1 MKKTLKKIILSAFVA
16 VISLGLIFCLG
27 FNAVCVESAMADAV
41 NGGGFYVGSSAT
53 LTIEGKKNLSGFVAS
68 SNGGGIYSLGTLN
81 INGGTIS
88 GNTATSLGGGV
99 YSANKFTMTDGTIS
113 DNTAASGGGL
123 AITSNLI
130 YITGGTIAGNT
141 ATSNAGG
148 LLVKGCGVDYKN
160 GSITGNNAD
169 CGGGVGVDSGTFY
182 LGSGSISGNKATT
195 RGGGLYIFG
204 GDSSSFGLTN
214 GTISGNSAKYG
225 GGVYLETG
233 AFTMSGGTISGNT
246 STGAGSAIYVRNGKF
261 TMDGGVIINN
271 TSTSTSSDYDI
282 FGGRGSSTYLNAG
295 TVSGKIGGR
304 GTFYVDIKNFNF
316 DGTYKLREGATVI
329 IKNYNGEKL
338 NIENVDCTGAFLQFE
353 NCTSAPT
360 LSNISISSYDSDLYE
375 VKLNQ
380 VDSTT
385 YNVEMSAKVSYNEPT
400 GQINFNVSESTGA
413 GIFKSNWYQEVSS
426 ITGKDIQVWE
436 SIQFRY
442 LRDLSNIDSLSGRY
456 EGRYTCLN
464 NCEHVEY
471 IGEMSSGIKVCTCNG
486 RHNNLIFL
494 YQNQIYASEVM
505 EQAFN
510 GDMLPNLQSI
520 IFENFDTSRT
530 YIMQEMFKNSKVQRL
545 DLSGFN
551 TENTIIFNGMFLGC
565 TNLQSLDI
573 SSFVIK
579 SRVSANGVSNIVGV
593 AEFLALDSSKLKYL
607 YTPKHISSS
616 LRIRIGDANTKL
628 YDAVGVYE
636 YGDTQAVLLPDYT
649 NGSRT
654 YVDALPEILGDSTS
668 TYIDY
673 LWGRYIREID
683 DNLCIKYTFEVPEI
697 YDSDI
702 NGSPDEVTGYMCAV
716 KSVTVQPELVIV
728 SPKLLALASGSA
740 GIFGGNIG
748 YSSIDRTKIA
758 SFNFQNICT
767 DYVEDMRGLFDG
779 DRGLKTIYGF
789 QNFHFSH
796 TSQITGMFN
805 ECTSLKRINFYEKQY
820 LASLEASELFA
831 YCINLEYVNMRY
843 FNLNN
848 AYYSDMF
855 KNCTNLKYIETP
867 FNNRQQID
875 LPVDL
880 YREDGSSLNYIPE
893 NLTESIILSN
903 GSYEPTYYD
912 FANES
917 TSLASSDSVKKI
929 DKINFWSGYSAFA
942 LICISAIAY
951 PVYENKKR
959 RMKKR

>member
-1 MKKTLKKIILSAFVA
+1 MKKTLKKIILSVFVA

-99 YSANKFTMTDGTIS
+99 YSANNFTMTDGTIS

-123 AITSNLI
+123 AITSKLI

-360 LSNISISSYDSDLYE
+360 LSNLSISGYDSDLYE

-380 VDSTT
+380 VNSTT
-385 YNVEMSAKVSYNEPT
+385 YNCELVSKVSYNEPE
-400 GQINFNVSESTGA
+400 GSVKSNVNITRGA
-413 GIFKSNWYQEVSS
+413 GIFINTWYDEVYALTN
-426 ITGKDIQVWE
+426 IEPKALR

-442 LRDLSNIDSLSGRY
+442 ASSDGILNFADRYDGEFVCLDGCESLILLGTM
-456 EGRYTCLN
+456 E
-464 NCEHVEY
+464 
-471 IGEMSSGIKVCTCNG
+471 SGIKVCTCSG
-486 RHNNLIFL
+486 RHENLVFL
-494 YQNQIYASEVM
+494 YDKQIYACEVM
-505 EQAFN
+505 ENAFSAEI
-510 GDMLPNLQSI
+510 LQSLKSL

-530 YIMQEMFKNSKVQRL
+530 LIMEGMFKGLNLQKL

-551 TENTIIFNGMFLGC
+551 TEKTILYNGMFANC
-565 TNLQSLDI
+565 SIESLDI
-573 SSFVIK
+573 SNFTIRPTVKI
-579 SRVSANGVSNIVGV
+579 NNVSNKVGV
-593 AEFLALDSSKLKYL
+593 KDFLSLNAKVLKYL
-607 YTPKHISSS
+607 YTPKYVASSFG
-616 LRIRIGDANTKL
+616 IRIGDATTKF
-628 YDAVGVYE
+628 YDAVGV
-636 YGDTQAVLLPDYT
+636 DTYNDTHAVLLPDYT
-649 NGSRT
+649 HGSRT
-654 YVDALPEILGDSTS
+654 YVRAVPTILNDSSDTL
-668 TYIDY
+668 IQDIM
-673 LWGRYIREID
+673 GRYISSAETGMR
-683 DNLCIKYTFEVPEI
+683 IKFAFEAPETYCRLVETGILGINI
-697 YDSDI
+697 YSHIYNDVSL
-702 NGSPDEVTGYMCAV
+702 PL
-716 KSVTVQPELVIV
+716 ELVIV
-728 SPKLLALASGSA
+728 SPSLFMFPKNSERLFSA
-740 GIFGGNIG
+740 NSNISN
-748 YSSIDRTKIA
+748 YDKIVA
-758 SFNFQNICT
+758 WRFQNICT
-767 DYVEDMRGLFDG
+767 DAVEVMPEMFVRSKSLEHVYGL
-779 DRGLKTIYGF
+779 
-789 QNFHFSH
+789 QNFHF
-796 TSQITGMFN
+796 TCLQTTTGMFA
-805 ECTSLKRINFYEKQY
+805 ECSSLKTINFYEKQTAVMIREATAMFY
-820 LASLEASELFA
+820 GCSSLE
-831 YCINLEYVNMRY
+831 YINMKGLKLDSSCTISD
-843 FNLNN
+843 FLTGCTALNL
-848 AYYSDMF
+848 
-855 KNCTNLKYIETP
+855 IETP
-867 FNNRQQID
+867 YGTNPEIQ
-875 LPVDL
+875 LPKTL
-880 YREDGSSLNYIPE
+880 STAKGTEYTSIPANLSSSLMLMVRISGAP
-893 NLTESIILSN
+893 
-903 GSYEPTYYD
+903 PYYD
-912 FANES
+912 FADES
-917 TSLASSDSVKKI
+917 TPLVSSDSVKKI

-951 PVYENKKR
+951 PVYEDKKR